1 MGASVGGQRG
11 TVRGRSGHL
20 LPNNGVSLPERQ
32 NRRATPFMTRLFVL
46 PTWAGPGVKI
56 RNTVDWQTAR
66 RVW

>member
-1 MGASVGGQRG
+1 
-11 TVRGRSGHL
+11 L